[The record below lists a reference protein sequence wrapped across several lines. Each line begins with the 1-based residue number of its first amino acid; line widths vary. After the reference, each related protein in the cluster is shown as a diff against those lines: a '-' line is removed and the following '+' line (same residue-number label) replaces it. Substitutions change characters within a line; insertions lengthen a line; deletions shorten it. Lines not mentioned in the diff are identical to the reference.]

1 MNIFPGGEEC
11 QGAAGFG
18 GGLVTVVHIQG
29 SQGKIRGRGQQGLP
43 IPWKDTRLV
52 FWPLDSAMEQKG
64 PVSGPPRSLRSQW
77 LTDLHPGKSPQCPLQ
92 ARPVV
97 LDTVLSPPQH
107 TVSR

>member
-1 MNIFPGGEEC
+1 MYSLGVRS
-11 QGAAGFG
+11 A
-18 GGLVTVVHIQG
+18 
-29 SQGKIRGRGQQGLP
+29 RGQLALGVAWSLWSTSRAHRERFEAGASRASP
-43 IPWKDTRLV
+43 SLGRNTRLV